1 MISTSIPK
9 KMFRRKKKELLFEQV
24 SINQSS
30 AGKEK
35 ADGTE
40 DGLTDGYLR
49 EQQIYSDVVR
59 ANIDFPFFAD
69 WLGDD
74 EEAEEIVQMIVRQIC
89 SMKPTADISRKMP
102 NSDGQS
108 TLRGEIWVLIENNQ

>member
-49 EQQIYSDVVR
+49 E
-59 ANIDFPFFAD
+59 
-69 WLGDD
+69 
-74 EEAEEIVQMIVRQIC
+74 
-89 SMKPTADISRKMP
+89 
-102 NSDGQS
+102 
-108 TLRGEIWVLIENNQ
+108 